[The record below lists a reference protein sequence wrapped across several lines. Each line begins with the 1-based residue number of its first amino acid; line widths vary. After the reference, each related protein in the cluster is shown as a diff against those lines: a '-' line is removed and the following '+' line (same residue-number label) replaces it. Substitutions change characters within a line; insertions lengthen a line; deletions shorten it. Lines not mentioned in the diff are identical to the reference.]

1 MVLLRDKSLINLTIS
16 AAQNAQNLV
25 VALYKNNPANE
36 VFEQTG
42 ILDGQLI
49 ITDYIDHNEWGL
61 ALEHLFYVIYE
72 SEIDFPAEELKQLHE
87 LASKTNIDIPYLKN
101 KAFQ

>member
-1 MVLLRDKSLINLTIS
+1 MNRSVVNTIIVGS
-16 AAQNAQNLV
+16 EIAQELV
-25 VALYKNNPANE
+25 DALYKLDPTNE
-36 VFEQTG
+36 AFEQAG

-72 SEIDFPAEELKQLHE
+72 SEINFPEEELEQLHE
-87 LASKTNIDIPYLKN
+87 IAVTKNIDIPYSK
-101 KAFQ
+101 K